1 MISKCRTNLNHWDMC
16 SFFCSEVR
24 FRKWFPS
31 RNCNAS
37 WILLLLCLFF
47 SDVSWPHQF
56 ASNVCNTF
64 QLTIQSLSK
73 PYPNLYTVR
82 QTNCG
87 AFGIFRCSPFGFIFF
102 YYFLIF
108 LLSTFY
114 VHLCMFSV
122 SRLVFC
128 LQHSCLSG
136 CQNEWSFSWPV
147 VLLILL
153 TKWPTVWL
161 TLTLVSFVLQYCLPF
176 A

>member
-37 WILLLLCLFF
+37 WTLLLLCLFF

-64 QLTIQSLSK
+64 QLTIQCLSK

-82 QTNCG
+82 QQT
-87 AFGIFRCSPFGFIFF
+87 
-102 YYFLIF
+102 
-108 LLSTFY
+108 
-114 VHLCMFSV
+114 VEHLVFSV
-122 SRLVFC
+122 VR
-128 LQHSCLSG
+128 HSVLFSFIIF
-136 CQNEWSFSWPV
+136 WSFCYPRFTYIYVCSAS
-147 VLLILL
+147 
-153 TKWPTVWL
+153 
-161 TLTLVSFVLQYCLPF
+161 LVSFSVCNTLACLAAKMNGRSVGLSF
-176 A
+176 CWFC